1 MPVFVSVAWKLSGTS
16 CIIQLAVWS
25 RQFQCVN
32 APRQNIDIVVF
43 IALCTWNYSL
53 QFKSVCWL
61 QVLSLISSKKPSQ
74 TQLGSSWQ
82 RLGQFHSC
90 KRDGPIWIALWC
102 KLVQVHMLSYVHVK
116 AVILKSLDCTFCILL
131 KCSRV
136 VYTVY
141 SSWLLTGSV
150 QANEFHHIRWFLVT
164 DGRASQIGIDLFF
177 LDQDFGIEFLNM
189 SASLSVSVVDWLQ
202 HWIFFAPVAVYYCLL
217 QWKFSS
223 IPTHCAPNHQSTI
236 PVKHM
241 RGWSYTWWL
250 MMYQNYSPIK
260 MADSGIVIHM

>member
-1 MPVFVSVAWKLSGTS
+1 MLKPWF
-16 CIIQLAVWS
+16 
-25 RQFQCVN
+25 
-32 APRQNIDIVVF
+32 
-43 IALCTWNYSL
+43 
-53 QFKSVCWL
+53 
-61 QVLSLISSKKPSQ
+61 SSP
-74 TQLGSSWQ
+74 
-82 RLGQFHSC
+82 
-90 KRDGPIWIALWC
+90 
-102 KLVQVHMLSYVHVK
+102 
-116 AVILKSLDCTFCILL
+116 LDCTFCILL

-189 SASLSVSVVDWLQ
+189 SASLSVSVADWLQ

-236 PVKHM
+236 PCKTHARVILHLMVDDVSKLFTHQNGGFRNSNTHVK
-241 RGWSYTWWL
+241 
-250 MMYQNYSPIK
+250 
-260 MADSGIVIHM
+260 SGETYKQIINI